1 MHVQS
6 FFYPLHIIYKMNIDV
21 INLCMSKPTREHSSS
36 LCYVFNDGVR
46 PKNSIKSGIR
56 SCQFSMFREVFLFK
70 KGRVGLHEI
79 RFQKKVWQ

>member
-1 MHVQS
+1 
-6 FFYPLHIIYKMNIDV
+6 MNIDV
-21 INLCMSKPTREHSSS
+21 INLCMAKPTREHSSS

-46 PKNSIKSGIR
+46 PKYSIKSGIR

>member
-1 MHVQS
+1 
-6 FFYPLHIIYKMNIDV
+6 MNIDV
-21 INLCMSKPTREHSSS
+21 INLCMAKPTRER

-70 KGRVGLHEI
+70 KGRVGLREI